1 MPPQIPE
8 PARAVVDKARE
19 AYAKLRPGDAAG
31 RRSLPIR
38 GSLEAIEATWQD
50 PAARATVLDG
60 LAAADASIVVGEEDR
75 DFGRTVT
82 LRLQLEAAVP
92 GMATQ
97 LLAGK
102 AVRRLKALV
111 ETGEVPTTDHNPAY
125 RPDAGEEAIA

>member
-1 MPPQIPE
+1 MPPQVPE
-8 PARAVVDKARE
+8 SARAVVDKARE
-19 AYAKLRPGDAAG
+19 TYAKIRPGDPSG

-38 GSLEAIEATWQD
+38 GSLEEIEAAWRE
-50 PAARATVLDG
+50 PAGRAAVLDG
-60 LAAADASIVVGEEDR
+60 LAAADASILVGEQDR

-82 LRLQLEAAVP
+82 LSLQLEAAVP

-125 RPDAGEEAIA
+125 RPDAGQEAIA